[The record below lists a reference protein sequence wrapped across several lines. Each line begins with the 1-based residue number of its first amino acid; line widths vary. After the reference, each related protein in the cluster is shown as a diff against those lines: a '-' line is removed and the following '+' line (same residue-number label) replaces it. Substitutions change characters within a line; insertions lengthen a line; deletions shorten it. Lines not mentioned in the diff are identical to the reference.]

1 MDLINSYCHSVYL
14 SVLMNPAN
22 QRGWSDLITRDLL
35 DKFHGFLASLHVTV
49 GLRQGQTLLPLP
61 PREAVQEG
69 AGPGKAS
76 ASSSKDR
83 VHVLEGAVITWTK
96 QVRYVLKQEPEHVFR
111 EGSPQPDAE
120 LQFWRSRANN
130 LNSIHMQLQME
141 GVKRVLR
148 FLDANKS
155 TYVAPFARLQKE
167 VEDGREEANDNVK
180 FLKALEPHVDALLS
194 ETQDFEVLEQ
204 VFDDV
209 FHVLLLVWRHSK
221 YYNSLARL
229 AVIVRQICNSLIAQ
243 VPLGLCASHGIA

>member
-1 MDLINSYCHSVYL
+1 
-14 SVLMNPAN
+14 
-22 QRGWSDLITRDLL
+22 
-35 DKFHGFLASLHVTV
+35 
-49 GLRQGQTLLPLP
+49 
-61 PREAVQEG
+61 
-69 AGPGKAS
+69 
-76 ASSSKDR
+76 
-83 VHVLEGAVITWTK
+83 
-96 QVRYVLKQEPEHVFR
+96 
-111 EGSPQPDAE
+111 
-120 LQFWRSRANN
+120 ANN

-141 GVKRVLR
+141 GVKRAGSPVLR